1 MPQLKTNVSD
11 IKNVAKNL
19 AQSLQKDMEF
29 KISHSAALNLA
40 SRSLGFANYNTY
52 KAEDEAKSTEEYSKV
67 DNTLGSRS
75 WSEIEKEVKINRLKQ
90 YPSID
95 NKFIKFAKST
105 DYDIFIYEEDNI
117 HFLLFRLKNN
127 STGRIFFNPRYESFS
142 LFVYPDIKTAFNSYD
157 ISIQNIPNNQLNHKY
172 FHVTK
177 HLLRSKKW
185 IEENL
190 EIMDDLFT
198 LMEAVKQDRKW
209 FQEVLKEHS
218 EEKLRKFWQSKKD
231 NIL

>member
-1 MPQLKTNVSD
+1 MTQLKTNVSD
-11 IKNVAKNL
+11 IKIVAKNL
-19 AQSLQKDMEF
+19 AQSLQKDMKF

-52 KAEDEAKSTEEYSKV
+52 KATNELNSTEEYPKAI
-67 DNTLGSRS
+67 NTLGSRS
-75 WSEIEKEVKINRLKQ
+75 FSEIEKEVKLKRLEQ

-95 NKFIKFAKST
+95 NNFIKFAQST

-157 ISIQNIPNNQLNHKY
+157 ISIQNIPNNQLHHKY

-177 HLLRSKKW
+177 HLLQSKRW
-185 IEENL
+185 INENL

-198 LMEAVKQDRKW
+198 LMEAVKQDREW
-209 FQEVLKEHS
+209 FKEMFKEHS
-218 EEKLRKFWQSKKD
+218 KEKLRKFWQSKKD
-231 NIL
+231 DIF